1 MHWSEVRWGAVIGL
15 VVLAEV
21 LLISTAVLYMVI
33 YGHFNP
39 GHPEDF
45 YQSHARVASPW
56 VSITAGVPIFFLFA
70 RWLSRRGIAAS
81 AVALWVIWVVLDTS
95 ILIAADGAGA
105 IGRVL
110 PFWIASLASKLLSVW
125 AGVWFQR

>member
-1 MHWSEVRWGAVIGL
+1 MRWSEIRWGAVLGL

-21 LLISTAVLYMVI
+21 LLISAAVLYMVI

-45 YQSHARVASPW
+45 YQRHARVASPW
-56 VSITAGVPIFFLFA
+56 VSIGAGVPIFFLFG
-70 RWLSRRGIAAS
+70 RWLSRRGNYS
-81 AVALWVIWVVLDTS
+81 AVALWVSWVVLDTS
-95 ILIAADGAGA
+95 ILVVADGIGA
-105 IGRVL
+105 IGHIL

-125 AGVWFQR
+125 AGVRFQR